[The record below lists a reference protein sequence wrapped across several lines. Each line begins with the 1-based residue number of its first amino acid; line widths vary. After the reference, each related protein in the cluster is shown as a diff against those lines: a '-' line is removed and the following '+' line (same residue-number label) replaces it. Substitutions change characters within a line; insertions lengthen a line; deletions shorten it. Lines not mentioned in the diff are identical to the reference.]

1 MAAECFLCR
10 ARIAARPGVT
20 ADNIP
25 LGVCGI
31 CGVMAC
37 AGHAVRERTRP
48 RYECAICVP
57 TVAAVSAAVQSPQ
70 ASRFAS
76 DLAPL
81 VESIGGE
88 GWLVKSVEE
97 FVDRYPDFKEW
108 VGKIDN
114 TREQEKRFYAEVE
127 IAQFYESLDKQAGDL
142 MLLAIAIGHGTEI
155 PPDLLPD
162 PLRRFVEALPSP
174 LVT

>member
-10 ARIAARPGVT
+10 AHIAARPGAI
-20 ADNIP
+20 ADNIA

-37 AGHAVRERTRP
+37 TGHAVRERSRP
-48 RYECAICVP
+48 RYECVICVP

-70 ASRFAS
+70 SSRFAS

-97 FVDRYPDFKEW
+97 FVDRYPDFNQW
-108 VGKIDN
+108 VSKIGD
-114 TREQEKRFYAEVE
+114 TRSRQKRFYVE
-127 IAQFYESLDKQAGDL
+127 DDTAQFYESLAEQPRDL
-142 MLLAIAIGHGTEI
+142 MLLAIAIGEGTGI

-162 PLRRFVEALPSP
+162 PLRRFVVALK
-174 LVT
+174 